1 MFKSISSWVKMLN
14 SYLSLG
20 WQAALPLLQIFLLK
34 DILII
39 IILFFCFVSDF
50 AFVFALVL
58 FVFLFCFVFFGFVF
72 LSLLACDH

>member
-39 IILFFCFVSDF
+39 IILFSCFVSDF

-58 FVFLFCFVFFGFVF
+58 FVLFCFFGFVF

>member
-50 AFVFALVL
+50 AFVLFVL
-58 FVFLFCFVFFGFVF
+58 FCFFGFVF